1 MTQKRIFILNGHPA
15 ENSLSKSIAETYLQ
29 EARNEGHDVRISHL
43 SQMSFDPNHAF
54 AGYKQHKDL
63 EPDLSALR
71 KDIDWAQHIVLI
83 TPMWWGGMPAKL
95 KGIFDR
101 TFLPGWAFDTRTS
114 KLGMP
119 LPMLTGR
126 TARIF
131 VTSDTPGFFFWLL
144 YQNAL
149 LRQIKGQIFH
159 FCGIKPARI
168 THFAPASDA
177 NQTQIEK
184 WLKVVKQLG
193 SKAY

>member
-119 LPMLTGR
+119 LPMLTDR

-144 YQNAL
+144 YQNA
-149 LRQIKGQIFH
+149 
-159 FCGIKPARI
+159 
-168 THFAPASDA
+168 
-177 NQTQIEK
+177 
-184 WLKVVKQLG
+184 
-193 SKAY
+193 Y

>member
-15 ENSLSKSIAETYLQ
+15 ESSLSKSIAETYWQ

-71 KDIDWAQHIVLI
+71 KDIDWAQHIVLT

-144 YQNAL
+144 YRNAL

-177 NQTQIEK
+177 NQNQIEK

>member
-15 ENSLSKSIAETYLQ
+15 KNSLSKFIAETY
-29 EARNEGHDVRISHL
+29 AKDAISAGHDVRISHL
-43 SQMSFDPNHAF
+43 SQMSFDPNHEF
-54 AGYKQHKDL
+54 AGYKHHKDL
-63 EPDLSALR
+63 EPDLLALR
-71 KDIDWAQHIVLI
+71 KDIDWAQHIVLT

-119 LPMLTGR
+119 LPMLSGR
-126 TARIF
+126 SARIF
-131 VTSDTPGFFFWLL
+131 VTSDTPGLFFWLF
-144 YQNAL
+144 YRNAL

-168 THFAPASDA
+168 THFAPAGTADQSR
-177 NQTQIEK
+177 IEK
-184 WLKVVKQLG
+184 WMNVVKLLG
-193 SKAY
+193 SKAQ